1 MENKRNLNGVADKPL
16 WQSSITDALRYKLD
30 VFIFYIKI
38 TYINFFN
45 MFLQFNKL
53 KFKLKIFM
61 NTSNKINLES
71 CEKINKQIIII
82 NNT

>member
-1 MENKRNLNGVADKPL
+1 MLLFKYDFMENKRNLNGVADKPL

-45 MFLQFNKL
+45 MFL
-53 KFKLKIFM
+53 
-61 NTSNKINLES
+61 
-71 CEKINKQIIII
+71 
-82 NNT
+82 